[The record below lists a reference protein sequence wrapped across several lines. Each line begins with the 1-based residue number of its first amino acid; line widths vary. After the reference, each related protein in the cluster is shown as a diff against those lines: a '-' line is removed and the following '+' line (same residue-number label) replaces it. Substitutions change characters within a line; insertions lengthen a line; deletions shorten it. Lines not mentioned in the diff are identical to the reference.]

1 MSDTTDPTSG
11 FITRNSF
18 TREEWDQALTAARE
32 AAQSGRLEPTFGD
45 VGQGVGLNQET
56 RAPLDLTR
64 LNDHAYWT
72 QNKAQILAAAAAG
85 ELSGQPNSTDSL
97 NN

>member
-1 MSDTTDPTSG
+1 MSDTTDPTTG
-11 FITRNSF
+11 FTTRNSF

-32 AAQSGRLEPTFGD
+32 AAQSAAPTAFGT
-45 VGQGVGLNQET
+45 VGQGAGLNT
-56 RAPLDLTR
+56 DDRPPLDLTR

>member
-1 MSDTTDPTSG
+1 MSTTDDHG
-11 FITRNSF
+11 FQTRNSF

-32 AAQSGRLEPTFGD
+32 ATQSAAPTFGD

-85 ELSGQPNSTDSL
+85 ELSGQPNSTD
-97 NN
+97 